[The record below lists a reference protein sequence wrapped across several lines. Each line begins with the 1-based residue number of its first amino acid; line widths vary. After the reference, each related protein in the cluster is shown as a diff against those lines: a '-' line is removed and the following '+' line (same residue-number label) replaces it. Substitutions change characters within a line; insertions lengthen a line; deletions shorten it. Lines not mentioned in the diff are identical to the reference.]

1 MIKVGLTGNFASGHY
16 DIVDYFR
23 KNGTPVFDADLLLK
37 FFINH
42 KKDTKHKIKETFGP
56 NIYSYGL
63 LNILKFDTDKK
74 FSKLINVITPEIF
87 SAYENFRI
95 KNHNYPYTIFISS
108 ILFEKGWD
116 LYMNYNINVFKPD
129 VLRKKWLL
137 SNTHMDISMIEHILE
152 NEMCERDKNIKS
164 NFVIHNYGEI
174 NLDFKIKNEILQV
187 HSSLVRHCQNIDY
200 EKTF

>member
-1 MIKVGLTGNFASGHY
+1 MIKVGLTGNFGSGHQ
-16 DIVDYFR
+16 DIVNHFY
-23 KNGTPVFDADLLLK
+23 KSGTPVFDADLLLK

-42 KKDTKHKIKETFGP
+42 KKDTKHKIKEAFGP
-56 NIYSYGL
+56 NTYAYGT

-87 SAYENFRI
+87 SAYEKFRQ
-95 KNHNYPYTIFISS
+95 KNHKYPYTVFLSS
-108 ILFEKGWD
+108 ILFEKSWN

-129 VLRKKWLL
+129 MIRKKWLL
-137 SNTHMDISMIEHILE
+137 SNTHIDIGMIEHILE

-164 NFVIHNYGEI
+164 NFVIHNYGE
-174 NLDFKIKNEILQV
+174 NNVDFKIKNEIYQV
-187 HSSLVRHCQNIDY
+187 HSSLVRHFQKLDY